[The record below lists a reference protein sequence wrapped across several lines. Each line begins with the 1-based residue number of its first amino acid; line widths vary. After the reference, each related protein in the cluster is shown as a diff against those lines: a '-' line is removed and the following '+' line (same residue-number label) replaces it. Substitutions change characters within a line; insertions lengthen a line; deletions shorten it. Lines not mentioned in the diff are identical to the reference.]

1 MLLFIIL
8 TDKEVFLRLG
18 LAFSHSGRKN
28 HGTKAFECYKRAARN
43 DIPAAWSALGLCYE
57 AGLGV
62 EEDIAKAVEFYKKAV
77 EMEPENVQAQFNT
90 GRMYM
95 KQAVALA
102 TEAEKLQG
110 SAFTKF
116 KMEKL
121 DPLYQAA
128 LPYMKKA
135 YELDTTDTQ
144 TKRLLG
150 NIYYQLNME
159 NELNAL
165 GL

>member
-1 MLLFIIL
+1 MNVIINDNVNKGNL
-8 TDKEVFLRLG
+8 DEALSMVD
-18 LAFSHSGRKN
+18 
-28 HGTKAFECYKRAARN
+28 AAIAN
-43 DIPAAWSALGLCYE
+43 KPTAALYNLKGFVLEQKKDEDSAL
-57 AGLGV
+57 
-62 EEDIAKAVEFYKKAV
+62 EFYKKAV

-121 DPLYQAA
+121 DPLYGHYRHSDKTFAWQHLLSAE
-128 LPYMKKA
+128 YG
-135 YELDTTDTQ
+135 
-144 TKRLLG
+144 KRAQRIG
-150 NIYYQLNME
+150 FV
-159 NELNAL
+159 NESA
-165 GL
+165 